1 MYGKAQ
7 CASLGARGQ
16 KNLQQ
21 NIEEVRLKKNSLMI
35 KNRLGFNSCCRLFE
49 GASTGIA
56 PSRVA
61 WAQGYM
67 QLVTPSV
74 VQTALSTDSSS

>member
-1 MYGKAQ
+1 MGKRNAPVW
-7 CASLGARGQ
+7 GRVVK

>member
-16 KNLQQ
+16 KTCNKT
-21 NIEEVRLKKNSLMI
+21 LKKSAFKKTSLMT